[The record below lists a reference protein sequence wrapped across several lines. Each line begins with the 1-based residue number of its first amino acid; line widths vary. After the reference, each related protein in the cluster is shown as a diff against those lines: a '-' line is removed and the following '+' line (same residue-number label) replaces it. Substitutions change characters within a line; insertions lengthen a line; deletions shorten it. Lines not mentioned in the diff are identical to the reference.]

1 MIDELS
7 GDITKIF
14 CWMCISQTDIRLLS
28 PTEALVYARKE
39 IDHATFVNEDLNLY
53 APLFRNVSVFKRY
66 PYLFIFL
73 LLNSVIIA
81 SDCY

>member
-39 IDHATFVNEDLNLY
+39 IDHATFVNEDPNLY

-66 PYLFIFL
+66 SYLSIFL
-73 LLNSVIIA
+73 LLNSDIIV
-81 SDCY
+81 SDGY